1 MTIAIEVDDRQA
13 VRVAGIL
20 LAYGAGLPAQSWA
33 ESYDDFRLFL
43 EDTGL
48 TVDGLPAWQ
57 PAAAVLIVAK
67 LPKIWLRRLSP
78 AEHKQR
84 QKWLKRGK
92 TRLEAVP
99 LAELAGPTWERL
111 QVVAIDADK
120 FKAAAIARPWEK
132 E

>member
-1 MTIAIEVDDRQA
+1 MAIEFDERQA
-13 VRVAGIL
+13 IQVAGIL
-20 LAYGAGLPAQSWA
+20 LAYGAGLPAQSWS

-43 EDTGL
+43 EDAGL
-48 TVDGLPAWQ
+48 TVDGLPSWQ
-57 PAAAVLIVAK
+57 PATAVLVVAK

-111 QVVAIDADK
+111 QVVGIDPAK
-120 FKAAAIARPWEK
+120 FRAAAIALPWERV
-132 E
+132 